1 MVFTGGFAAAYQQCQ
16 NSIFL
21 NESTAKGHENK
32 LTLAQPV

>member
-16 NSIFL
+16 NSFL
-21 NESTAKGHENK
+21 YNGLIAEGYGKK